1 MVFSLLVLRAL
12 APQGTTLTALRLLFR
27 CHIVQLRKHCISNQP
42 ANHYCHGHVFTMNCS
57 REKTTSFAK
66 LELLSHPKF
75 SHSSYEKQC
84 EMVLAEMSEMC
95 EDMK

>member
-1 MVFSLLVLRAL
+1 
-12 APQGTTLTALRLLFR
+12 
-27 CHIVQLRKHCISNQP
+27 
-42 ANHYCHGHVFTMNCS
+42 MNCS